1 KTSKFH
7 GLNTDSSFRFERG
20 VDPNMTL
27 TALKKAVILLIEY
40 ADAEI
45 GGEIQDIYPH
55 PIQNTNI
62 VLRYHKIDQLL
73 GERLHRERIKNILE
87 LLEIK
92 IISESNE
99 TLEVEVPPY
108 RADVQRE
115 VDLIEEIL
123 RIYGY
128 NQIKTPEKMNFS
140 VVKTEAFN
148 PQIL

>member
-1 KTSKFH
+1 
-7 GLNTDSSFRFERG
+7 
-20 VDPNMTL
+20 
-27 TALKKAVILLIEY
+27 KKAVILLNQY

-45 GGEIQDIYPH
+45 VGEIQDIYPN
-55 PIQNTNI
+55 PIQNFKV

-73 GERLHRERIKNILE
+73 GERIHRERIKNILE

-99 TLEVEVPPY
+99 TLDVEIPPY

-128 NQIKTPEKMNFS
+128 NQIKMPEKINFS
-140 VVKTEAFN
+140 VVKNEAFN